1 METVLLIIAIVVVAW
16 FMGFI
21 KSIRKAAAMANKEM
35 DFQADNHE
43 VSLINRRAA
52 MKITPE
58 NVAKAKANMDLL
70 ESIKLD

>member
-1 METVLLIIAIVVVAW
+1 METVLLIIALVIVAW
-16 FMGFI
+16 FFGFI
-21 KSIRKAAAMANKEM
+21 KSIRKAANMANKEM

-43 VSLINRRAA
+43 VSLVNRRAA

>member
-1 METVLLIIAIVVVAW
+1 METVLMIVALVIVAW

-52 MKITPE
+52 MKITE
-58 NVAKAKANMDLL
+58 ANVAKAKENMTLL

>member
-1 METVLLIIAIVVVAW
+1 METVLLVIVLVIVAW
-16 FMGFI
+16 FFGFI
-21 KSIRKAAAMANKEM
+21 KSIRKAANMANKEM

-43 VSLINRRAA
+43 VSLVNRRAA

>member
-1 METVLLIIAIVVVAW
+1 METVLLIIALVVVAW

-21 KSIRKAAAMANKEM
+21 KSVRKAANMANKEM

-43 VSLINRRAA
+43 VSLVNRRAA